1 MCRSV
6 VYALLV
12 CLLAYPARA
21 QNVCSLYL
29 DIRLQ
34 EKHTL
39 EPVSPAVV
47 YIDELQK
54 SFQADENGEVHMDGL
69 CAGSYTCHVEAAG
82 HVGLSQTIA
91 VKENTRISL
100 KMAHSLK
107 EVTIKED
114 RVKTVLQSKESLDKQ
129 QLAAAS
135 GKSIG
140 DVLQAVNGVTLLS
153 NGGTVSKPVI
163 HGLHSN
169 RILMVNNGIR
179 QEDQQW
185 GSEHAPNID
194 PFLANRITVIKGAAG
209 VRYGTD
215 AIGGVV
221 LVEPAP
227 LRTTGWG
234 GEVNLAGFSN
244 NRMGVAEGMIE
255 HGFKNIPGLAFRL
268 QGTLKQGGNY
278 RIPGY
283 YVANTG
289 VKESD
294 YSAAVAYR
302 KAHQSIELFYSHF
315 NTDLGIYRGSHTGS
329 KDDLLNAI
337 KSDTPLVSA
346 GFTYDIGRPCQHV
359 VHDLAKVKLNAE
371 NKLGKWS
378 LVYAFQHNFRQ
389 EYDVVRKD
397 DGKAQLNLT
406 LNTQTLNLNLDHV
419 NWKGLTGEIGVDG
432 IYQTNR
438 FPAGD
443 RLFIPWYNTVGGGL
457 YLIERWKK
465 NDWTVEGGLRYDYR
479 WYNVWNNEGSNQA
492 VVEYQ
497 YAYSSVSGTL
507 GVNKKVND
515 KLDWSATLSNAWRAP
530 QANELFSAGLHQEAA
545 RIELGN
551 KDLRPE
557 RSYGLNMEGK
567 WQATSKLSA
576 ELSLYSQYI
585 NNYIYLEPGP
595 DLLTIRG
602 YFKTFNYKQ
611 TNAWLNGTDLSAKY
625 QWTDGLETSVKASF
639 LLARN
644 VTAKDW
650 LILMPADRLSFNTRY
665 TRSLSNTLK
674 DCFAEIG
681 GKYVFQQHRIP
692 GNFDDIDY
700 PGPPANYFL
709 LNASAGT
716 TLYVHKQP
724 LYLSLAV
731 ENALNTRY
739 RDYMDAFRYFI
750 DQPGRNVA
758 LRIRVP
764 FETKGKTSSTN

>member
-1 MCRSV
+1 MYRFV
-6 VYALLV
+6 VS
-12 CLLAYPARA
+12 CLLACVCTCTAMA
-21 QNVCSLYL
+21 QHACSLHL
-29 DIRLQ
+29 DIQLQ

-39 EPVSPAVV
+39 EAVYPALV
-47 YIDELQK
+47 YIDELQR
-54 SFQADENGEVHMDGL
+54 SFPADEEGLVRVADL
-69 CAGSYTCHVEAAG
+69 CAGNYTCHVEAAG
-82 HVGLSQTIA
+82 HMSIA
-91 VKENTRISL
+91 QVITVKESSRVRIRL
-100 KMAHSLK
+100 VHALR
-107 EVTIKED
+107 EVTVKEE
-114 RVKTVLQSKESLDKQ
+114 RVKTVLQTKESLNKD
-129 QLAAAS
+129 QLAEGS
-135 GKSIG
+135 GKTIG

-227 LRTTGWG
+227 LRSSGWG

-255 HGFKNIPGLAFRL
+255 HGFEKIPGLSFRL

-289 VKESD
+289 VRESN
-294 YSAAVAYR
+294 YSAAIGYAR
-302 KAHQSIELFYSHF
+302 AHQSVELFYSHF

-329 KDDLLNAI
+329 KEDLLNAI
-337 KSDTPLVSA
+337 NSDTPRVSA
-346 GFTYDIGRPCQHV
+346 GFTYDIDRPRQHV
-359 VHDLAKVKLNAE
+359 VHDLAKLKLNAT
-371 NKLGKWS
+371 NAVGKWS
-378 LVYAFQHNFRQ
+378 LTYAFQHNFRQ

-419 NWKGLTGEIGVDG
+419 SWKGLTGEIGVDG
-432 IYQTNR
+432 IFQTNR

-443 RLFIPWYNTVGGGL
+443 RLFIPWYNTAGGGA
-457 YLIERWKK
+457 YAVERWKK
-465 NDWTVEGGLRYDYR
+465 NNWTVEGGLRYDYR

-497 YAYSSVSGTL
+497 YAYNSLSGTL
-507 GVNKKVND
+507 GVNKKVKD
-515 KLDWSATLSNAWRAP
+515 GLEWSATLSNAWRAP
-530 QANELFSAGLHQEAA
+530 QANELFSSGLHQEAA

-551 KDLRPE
+551 KDLSPE
-557 RSYGLNMEGK
+557 RSYGLNLEGK
-567 WQATSKLSA
+567 WQAGKLST

-585 NNYIYLEPGP
+585 RNYIYLEPGP

-611 TNAWLNGTDLSAKY
+611 TNAWLNGTDFSAKY
-625 QWTDGLETSVKASF
+625 LWTEGLETSLKASVV
-639 LLARN
+639 LARN

-650 LILMPADRLSFNTRY
+650 LIMMPSDRVQLSSRY
-665 TRSLSNTLK
+665 TRSISNTLK
-674 DCFAEIG
+674 NCFAEVG
-681 GKYVFQQHRIP
+681 GKYVFQQQRLP
-692 GNFDDIDY
+692 QNFDDIDY
-700 PGPPANYFL
+700 PRPPAGYFL
-709 LNASAGT
+709 LSASIGT
-716 TLYVHKQP
+716 TLQIHKQP
-724 LYLSLAV
+724 VHLSLAA
-731 ENALNTRY
+731 ENLLNSRY

-750 DQPGRNVA
+750 DQPGRNFA
-758 LRIRVP
+758 LRVRVP
-764 FETKGKTSSTN
+764 FETKAKATSIN